1 MAGLRPL
8 PLYLNAQGTQ
18 AVTPGVLL
26 GATDIRAL
34 AASID
39 LTPTKTLGQN
49 FVIDGGTVQRIVRTA
64 NLKPDDVVLEIGP
77 GLGSLTLALLP
88 DVRRVIAV
96 EIDER
101 LATLLPDTIANRLPG
116 GLDRLTVIH
125 RDAMTLDL
133 RGNDFP
139 TAIVA
144 NLPYNVAVPVLLTL
158 LGKLPTVRRTLVM
171 VQLEVAARLA
181 AKPGED
187 PYGVPSVKAAWYG
200 SARMAGTIGRQVFWP
215 APRVDSGLVAIDRH
229 DPPDT
234 TATRDQVFAVID
246 AAFGQRRKTL
256 RAALAGWA
264 GSPALAEIALREA
277 GIDPGARGETLGVAQ
292 FARIAEQRPHQ
303 DLIEEIPPLPTRGR
317 RPPRADYKVDRRPG
331 IGLETQPDL

>member
-8 PLYLNAQGTQ
+8 PLQLT
-18 AVTPGVLL
+18 TPITPASSGPAVLL

-34 AASID
+34 AASIG

-49 FVIDGGTVQRIVRTA
+49 FVIDGGTVRRIVRTA
-64 NLKPDDVVLEIGP
+64 KLEPDDVVLEIGP

-88 DVRRVIAV
+88 DVARVIAV
-96 EIDER
+96 EIDRR
-101 LATLLPDTIANRLPG
+101 LAELLPSTVAARLPDHLG
-116 GLDRLTVIH
+116 RLT
-125 RDAMTLDL
+125 DALTLDPRTLDPRTLDPRPLDPRTLDL
-133 RGNDFP
+133 HADDYP

-158 LGKLPTVRRTLVM
+158 LARLPTVRRVLVM

-229 DPPDT
+229 DPPQT
-234 TATRDQVFAVID
+234 TATRDEVFAVID

-264 GSPALAEIALREA
+264 GSPALAEMALREA
-277 GIDPGARGETLGVAQ
+277 GIDPSARGETLDVEQ

-303 DLIEEIPPLPTRGR
+303 E
-317 RPPRADYKVDRRPG
+317 
-331 IGLETQPDL
+331 

>member
-1 MAGLRPL
+1 
-8 PLYLNAQGTQ
+8 
-18 AVTPGVLL
+18 
-26 GATDIRAL
+26 
-34 AASID
+34 
-39 LTPTKTLGQN
+39 
-49 FVIDGGTVQRIVRTA
+49 
-64 NLKPDDVVLEIGP
+64 VLEIGP

-101 LATLLPDTIANRLPG
+101 LAKLLPDTIAKRLPG
-116 GLDRLTVIH
+116 SVDRLTVIH
-125 RDAMTLDL
+125 RDAMSLDL
-133 RGNDFP
+133 RGNDYP

-158 LGKLPTVRRTLVM
+158 LARLPTVRRVLVM

-215 APRVDSGLVAIDRH
+215 APRVDSGLVALDRR
-229 DPPDT
+229 DPPET

-264 GSPALAEIALREA
+264 GSPALAEMALREA
-277 GIDPGARGETLGVAQ
+277 GIDPGARGETLDVTQ

-303 DLIEEIPPLPTRGR
+303 ELPQDLQPLPPKG
-317 RPPRADYKVDRRPG
+317 RPPRADYRLARRPDSH
-331 IGLETQPDL
+331 PDPRPDE

>member
-8 PLYLNAQGTQ
+8 PLQLT
-18 AVTPGVLL
+18 TPITPASSGPAVLL

-34 AASID
+34 AASIG

-49 FVIDGGTVQRIVRTA
+49 FVIDGGTVRRIVRTA
-64 NLKPDDVVLEIGP
+64 KLEPDDVVLEIGP

-88 DVRRVIAV
+88 DVARVIAV
-96 EIDER
+96 EIDRR
-101 LATLLPDTIANRLPG
+101 LAELLPSTVAARLPDHLG
-116 GLDRLTVIH
+116 RLTVVH
-125 RDAMTLDL
+125 HDALSLDPRTLDL
-133 RGNDFP
+133 QADDYP

-158 LGKLPTVRRTLVM
+158 LARLPTVRRVLVM

-229 DPPDT
+229 DPPQT
-234 TATRDQVFAVID
+234 TATRDEVFAVID

-264 GSPALAEIALREA
+264 GSPAVAEIALREA
-277 GIDPGARGETLGVAQ
+277 RIDPSARGETLDIAQ
-292 FARIAEQRPHQ
+292 FARIAEQRPQ
-303 DLIEEIPPLPTRGR
+303 RE
-317 RPPRADYKVDRRPG
+317 
-331 IGLETQPDL
+331 